1 LDLGKFPVEL
11 LTRALARNNIT
22 DPRVLLGP
30 KLGEDAAVLD
40 MGEKLLVATSDPV
53 TFAADQIGWYA
64 VQVNA
69 NDLACRGATPLWFL
83 ATLLV
88 PDSFSETDA
97 ESVLGQI
104 IEACHTLGVS
114 LIGGHSEVTYG
125 IDRPIVMGAMLGEV
139 ERDRLIVTGG
149 AQEGDSVVVTKGIA
163 LEGSAVLAREQ
174 ADALLR
180 RGVSQQDIDTAAGWI
195 IDPGISVVA
204 DARAAC
210 QAIDVH
216 SLHDVTEG
224 GLVTALREV
233 AQASG
238 LGIAIEEGSIP
249 VLPECSAICQ
259 ALNIDPLGLLGS
271 GALLVTLPPSEVPAL
286 QNALVELGTDGWEIG
301 MMIDPEEGMQMIGY
315 EGEVPLPEFPRDE
328 LARYFSS
335 LA

>member
-1 LDLGKFPVEL
+1 MDIGKFPVEL
-11 LTRALARNNIT
+11 LTRALAPNNIT

-83 ATLLV
+83 VTLLV

-104 IEACHTLGVS
+104 IEACHKLGVS

-139 ERDRLIVTGG
+139 DRDRLIVTGG

-163 LEGSAVLAREQ
+163 IEGSAVLAREQ
-174 ADALLR
+174 AGALLR
-180 RGVSQQDIDTAAGWI
+180 GGVSQQDIETAAGWI

-210 QAIDVH
+210 QAVNVH

-224 GLVTALREV
+224 GLVTSLREV

-249 VLPECSAICQ
+249 VLPECTAICQ

-271 GALLVTLPPSEVPAL
+271 GALLVTLLPSEVPAL

-301 MMIDPEEGMQMIGY
+301 MMIGPEEGMQMIGY
-315 EGEVPLPEFPRDE
+315 EGEVPLPDFPRDE
-328 LARYFSS
+328 LARYFAS

>member
-1 LDLGKFPVEL
+1 MDIGKFPVEL
-11 LTRALARNNIT
+11 LSRVLARNNIT

-30 KLGEDAAVLD
+30 KIGEDAAVLD

-163 LEGSAVLAREQ
+163 IEGSAVLAREQ

-180 RGVSQQDIDTAAGWI
+180 GGVSQQDIDTAAGWI

-210 QAIDVH
+210 QAVNVH

-328 LARYFSS
+328 LARYFAS

>member
-1 LDLGKFPVEL
+1 MDIGKFPVEL
-11 LTRALARNNIT
+11 LSRVLARNNIT

-30 KLGEDAAVLD
+30 KIGEDAAVLD

-97 ESVLGQI
+97 ESVLAQI

-149 AQEGDSVVVTKGIA
+149 AREGDSVVVTKGIA
-163 LEGSAVLAREQ
+163 IEGSAVLAREQ

-180 RGVSQQDIDTAAGWI
+180 GGVSQQDIDTAAGWI

-210 QAIDVH
+210 QAVNVH

-224 GLVTALREV
+224 GLVTSLREV

-271 GALLVTLPPSEVPAL
+271 GALLVTLPPSEVPPL

-328 LARYFSS
+328 LARYFASF
-335 LA
+335 A

>member
-1 LDLGKFPVEL
+1 MDIGKFPVEL
-11 LTRALARNNIT
+11 LSRVLARNNIT

-30 KLGEDAAVLD
+30 KIGEDAAVLD

-97 ESVLGQI
+97 ESVLAQI

-125 IDRPIVMGAMLGEV
+125 IDRPIVMGTMLGEV

-163 LEGSAVLAREQ
+163 IEGSAVLAREQ

-180 RGVSQQDIDTAAGWI
+180 GGVSQQDIDTAAGWI

-210 QAIDVH
+210 QAVNVH

-224 GLVTALREV
+224 GLVTSLREV

-271 GALLVTLPPSEVPAL
+271 GALLVTLPPSEVPPL

-328 LARYFSS
+328 LARYFASF
-335 LA
+335 A

>member
-1 LDLGKFPVEL
+1 
-11 LTRALARNNIT
+11 
-22 DPRVLLGP
+22 
-30 KLGEDAAVLD
+30 
-40 MGEKLLVATSDPV
+40 
-53 TFAADQIGWYA
+53 
-64 VQVNA
+64 
-69 NDLACRGATPLWFL
+69 
-83 ATLLV
+83 
-88 PDSFSETDA
+88 
-97 ESVLGQI
+97 
-104 IEACHTLGVS
+104 
-114 LIGGHSEVTYG
+114 
-125 IDRPIVMGAMLGEV
+125 
-139 ERDRLIVTGG
+139 
-149 AQEGDSVVVTKGIA
+149 
-163 LEGSAVLAREQ
+163 
-174 ADALLR
+174 
-180 RGVSQQDIDTAAGWI
+180 
-195 IDPGISVVA
+195 VVA

-210 QAIDVH
+210 QAVNVH

>member
-1 LDLGKFPVEL
+1 MDIGKFPVEL

-104 IEACHTLGVS
+104 IEACRTLGIS

-125 IDRPIVMGAMLGEV
+125 IDRPIVMGTMLGEV
-139 ERDRLIVTGG
+139 ERDRLIITGG

-163 LEGSAVLAREQ
+163 IEGSAVLAREQ

-180 RGVSQQDIDTAAGWI
+180 GGVSQQDIDTAAGWI

-210 QAIDVH
+210 QAVNVH

-224 GLVTALREV
+224 GLVTSLREV

-249 VLPECSAICQ
+249 VLPECTAICQ

-301 MMIDPEEGMQMIGY
+301 MMIGPEEGMQMIGY
-315 EGEVPLPEFPRDE
+315 DGEVPLPEFPRDE
-328 LARYFSS
+328 LARYFAS

>member
-1 LDLGKFPVEL
+1 LDIGKFPVEL
-11 LTRALARNNIT
+11 LTRALAPNNIT

-104 IEACHTLGVS
+104 IEACHKLGVS

-139 ERDRLIVTGG
+139 DRDRLIVTGG

-163 LEGSAVLAREQ
+163 IEGSAVLAREQ
-174 ADALLR
+174 AGALLR
-180 RGVSQQDIDTAAGWI
+180 GGVSQQDIETAAGWI

>member
-1 LDLGKFPVEL
+1 MDIGKFPVEL
-11 LTRALARNNIT
+11 LGRVLARNNIT

-30 KLGEDAAVLD
+30 KIGEDAAVLD

-88 PDSFSETDA
+88 PDTFSEVDA
-97 ESVLGQI
+97 ESVLDQI
-104 IEACHTLGVS
+104 IAACRTLGIS

-125 IDRPIVMGAMLGEV
+125 IDRPIVMGTMLGEV
-139 ERDRLIVTGG
+139 ERDRLIITGG
-149 AQEGDSVVVTKGIA
+149 ARDGDSVVVTRGIA
-163 LEGSAVLAREQ
+163 IEGSALLAREQ
-174 ADALLR
+174 AGALLQA
-180 RGVSQQDIDTAAGWI
+180 GVSQREIDTAAGWLTN
-195 IDPGISVVA
+195 PGICVAA
-204 DARAAC
+204 DAKAAC
-210 QAIDVH
+210 QAVNVH

-224 GLVTALREV
+224 GLVTSLREV

-249 VLPECSAICQ
+249 VLPECAAICQ
-259 ALNIDPLGLLGS
+259 ALGIDPLGLLGS
-271 GALLVTLPPSEVPAL
+271 GALVVTLPPSDVPAL
-286 QNALVELGTDGWEIG
+286 QNALVQAGTDGWEIG
-301 MMIDPEEGMQMIGY
+301 MMIDPEEGLQMVTY
-315 EGEVPLPEFPRDE
+315 DGEVPLPEFSRDE
-328 LARYFSS
+328 LARYFAS

>member
-1 LDLGKFPVEL
+1 MDIGKFPVEL
-11 LTRALARNNIT
+11 LSRVLARNNIT

-30 KLGEDAAVLD
+30 KLGEDAAVID
-40 MGEKLLVATSDPV
+40 MGKKLLVATSDPV
-53 TFAADQIGWYA
+53 TLASDQIGLYA

-83 ATLLV
+83 ATVLV
-88 PDSFSETDA
+88 PDWFSETDA
-97 ESVLGQI
+97 ESVLDQI
-104 IEACHTLGVS
+104 MEACHTLGVS
-114 LIGGHSEVTYG
+114 LIGGHSEATYG
-125 IDRPIVMGAMLGEV
+125 IDRPIIMGAMLGEV
-139 ERDRLIVTGG
+139 DRDRLIVTGG

-163 LEGSAVLAREQ
+163 IEGSAVLARDQ
-174 ADALLR
+174 TDALLR
-180 RGVSQQDIDTAAGWI
+180 AGVSQQDIETAAGWI
-195 IDPGISVVA
+195 IEPGISVVA
-204 DARAAC
+204 DAQAAC
-210 QAIDVH
+210 QAVNVH

-224 GLVTALREV
+224 GLVTSLREV

-238 LGIAIEEGSIP
+238 LGIAVEEGSIP

-271 GALLVTLPPSEVPAL
+271 GALLVTLPPSEVPVL
-286 QNALVELGTDGWEIG
+286 QNALAELGTDGWEIG

-328 LARYFSS
+328 LARYFAS

>member
-1 LDLGKFPVEL
+1 MDIGKFPVEL
-11 LTRALARNNIT
+11 LSRVLARNNIT

-30 KLGEDAAVLD
+30 KIGEDAAVLD

-163 LEGSAVLAREQ
+163 IEGSAVLAREQ

-180 RGVSQQDIDTAAGWI
+180 GGVSQQDIDTAAGWI

-204 DARAAC
+204 DARAAR
-210 QAIDVH
+210 QAVNVH

-224 GLVTALREV
+224 GLITSLREV

-249 VLPECSAICQ
+249 VLPECTAICQ

-301 MMIDPEEGMQMIGY
+301 MMIDPEEGMQMISY

-328 LARYFSS
+328 LARYFAS